1 MSSIEAV
8 TAVSGDYSNTTTQQM
23 WQQMYQNSVQET
35 MQQVNKMNAEY
46 QQENQEVYQSTGSD
60 IQFQSVNSF

>member
-1 MSSIEAV
+1 MSIEEIS
-8 TAVSGDYSNTTTQQM
+8 AVSGDYSSTTSQQM
-23 WQQMYQNSVQET
+23 WQQMYQNSIQET
-35 MQQVNKMNAEY
+35 MSQVNNTNSQY